1 MNDFKIINFILIEF
15 YIHDPSQ
22 NDIMQ
27 LINLTRVGALL

>member
-1 MNDFKIINFILIEF
+1 MILKLLISFLIGF